1 MIFSFLSSLPLVG
14 QNLESE
20 TEIQKPVSTKQQNF
34 GSKSLGQTDASLPKM
49 VKVKELFI
57 LKHWQQLETT
67 FFFF

>member
-1 MIFSFLSSLPLVG
+1 MIFSFFSPPLVG

-34 GSKSLGQTDASLPKM
+34 GSKSLGQTDASLPKT

-67 FFFF
+67 FCSL